1 MNPNMGIYL
10 GLGSEGPAWAGPE
23 HSTLILGPSRSGK
36 TSSLIIPNILN
47 TESPVVSTSTKPD
60 VLNST
65 STFRSKC
72 GATFL
77 YDPTGSIEP
86 PAGVQKVGWSPLHG
100 TRTWDG
106 ALLVADTMVRSAHS
120 TKGQRSG
127 SAVEEHWGERAGSL
141 LATIMHAA
149 STDGLSMRTVLQWID
164 RHDGSDAL
172 EILASHVGEDATSTN
187 LLSGILAT
195 DSREQ
200 SGIWSTASGVLS
212 AYRGESAIE
221 STVLPPLDIKDFSS
235 DRNTLYICAP
245 GRQQKLF
252 APLIVGL
259 LSDIRDASYARAITS
274 PNAPPVLMALD
285 ELANIA
291 PISDLPSM
299 ISEGAGQGFLVL
311 ACLQDLSQAKA
322 IWGQEADGFISLFGT
337 TVVLPGIADIH
348 TLSAISSLAGDV
360 EISTKTLGTS
370 QGGDGRLHA
379 SSSTSTIFRPRLPI
393 DVIARGVHGRGLAI
407 DSKNKMGWIS
417 LTPAH
422 STSPWIHLITDN
434 SRVKESCVRYVD
446 ILRKEM
452 DEHSISGRFR

>member
-10 GLGSEGPAWAGPE
+10 GLGSAGSAWAGPE
-23 HSTLILGPSRSGK
+23 HSALILGPSRSGK

-47 TESPVVSTSTKPD
+47 TQSPVVSTSTKPD

-65 STFRSKC
+65 SAFRSKC
-72 GATFL
+72 GEAFL

-86 PAGVQKVGWSPLHG
+86 PVGVQKVGWSPLHNS
-100 TRTWDG
+100 RTWDG
-106 ALLVADTMVRSAHS
+106 ALLVADAMVRATRN
-120 TKGQRSG
+120 TKGQRSTS
-127 SAVEEHWGERAGSL
+127 SAEEHWGERAGSL
-141 LATIMHAA
+141 LATVMHAA
-149 STDGLSMRTVLQWID
+149 STDELSMRTVLQWVD

-172 EILASHVGEDATSTN
+172 EILVNHVGDDATSTN

-212 AYRGESAIE
+212 AYRSESAME
-221 STVLPPLDIKDFSS
+221 STMLAPLDIKNFSS

-252 APLIVGL
+252 APLIVGM
-259 LSDIRDASYARAITS
+259 LSDVRDACYSRAITS
-274 PNAPPVLMALD
+274 PNGAPVLMALD

-291 PISDLPSM
+291 PISDLPAM
-299 ISEGAGQGFLVL
+299 ISEGAGQGVLVL

-348 TLSAISSLAGDV
+348 TLSAISSLAGDL
-360 EISTKTLGTS
+360 EIPIKTLGSS
-370 QGGDGRLHA
+370 QGGDGRLHP
-379 SSSTSTIFRPRLPI
+379 SSSISTIFRPRLPI
-393 DVIARGVHGRGLAI
+393 DVIARGVHGHGLAI
-407 DSKNKMGWIS
+407 DSKNKIGWIS

-422 STSPWIHLITDN
+422 STSPWIQLISDN
-434 SRVKESCVRYVD
+434 PRVKKNLDRSVNLGIKGVNERAS
-446 ILRKEM
+446 
-452 DEHSISGRFR
+452 SGRFR